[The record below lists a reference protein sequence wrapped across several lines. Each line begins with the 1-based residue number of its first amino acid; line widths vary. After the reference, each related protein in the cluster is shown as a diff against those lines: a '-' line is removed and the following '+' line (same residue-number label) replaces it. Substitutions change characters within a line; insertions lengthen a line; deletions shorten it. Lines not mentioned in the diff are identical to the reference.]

1 MLGRRL
7 EPRRMPNRF
16 MASCEPA
23 AVTRVFTI
31 GHSNRPRERFMAL
44 LRMNGITA
52 VADVR
57 SKPFSRR
64 HPHFNQPALKK
75 ALEEADIAYLF
86 LGESLGG
93 QPADAALYR
102 NNVPDYERMAA
113 TDGFQRALD
122 RVLDEATGHRLA
134 LMCAEKEP
142 LECHRFL
149 LVSRHLALRDA
160 RITHILGDGSI
171 EEHERTLRR
180 LLAVTRLDAGELF
193 ASAPL
198 SEDVLARAFELGH
211 RRLFGRRNIQAS

>member
-1 MLGRRL
+1 M
-7 EPRRMPNRF
+7 
-16 MASCEPA
+16 
-23 AVTRVFTI
+23 TTVFTI
-31 GHSNRPRERFMAL
+31 GHSNHPREHFMAL
-44 LRMNGITA
+44 LRMNEITA

-64 HPHFNQPALKK
+64 HPHFGQPTLRK
-75 ALEEADIAYLF
+75 ALEDAGIAYIF

-93 QPADAALYR
+93 QPTDPALYR
-102 NNVPDYERMAA
+102 DNVPDYERMAS

-160 RITHILGDGSI
+160 RITHILGDGST
-171 EEHERTLRR
+171 EEHERTVRR

-193 ASAPL
+193 GAARVP
-198 SEDVLARAFELGH
+198 EDVIARAYVAGH
-211 RRLFGRRNIQAS
+211 RRLFGHKNVQAS

>member
-1 MLGRRL
+1 
-7 EPRRMPNRF
+7 
-16 MASCEPA
+16 
-23 AVTRVFTI
+23 
-31 GHSNRPRERFMAL
+31 MAL

-64 HPHFNQPALKK
+64 HPHFSQPALRKV
-75 ALEEADIAYLF
+75 LEEASIAYMF

-102 NNVPDYERMAA
+102 NNAPDYERMAA

-122 RVLDEATGHRLA
+122 RVLDEAAGHRLA

-149 LVSRHLALRDA
+149 MVSRHLALRDA
-160 RITHILGDGSI
+160 RITHILGDGST
-171 EEHERTLRR
+171 EEHERTVRR
-180 LLAVTRLDAGELF
+180 LLAITHLDAGELF
-193 ASAPL
+193 GVARLP
-198 SEDVLARAFELGH
+198 EDVIARAYVAGH
-211 RRLFGRRNIQAS
+211 RRLFGHKNVQAS